1 MIYIINMHVGT
12 KNFFKFHKILEKI
25 FDIYAVLGFILRNGP
40 TDLIIEKFDH
50 WPKTNFFPTENRPND
65 HNNTCLPIEIV
76 FLPH

>member
-25 FDIYAVLGFILRNGP
+25 FDTYAVLGFILRNGP

-50 WPKTNFFPTENRPND
+50 
-65 HNNTCLPIEIV
+65 
-76 FLPH
+76 